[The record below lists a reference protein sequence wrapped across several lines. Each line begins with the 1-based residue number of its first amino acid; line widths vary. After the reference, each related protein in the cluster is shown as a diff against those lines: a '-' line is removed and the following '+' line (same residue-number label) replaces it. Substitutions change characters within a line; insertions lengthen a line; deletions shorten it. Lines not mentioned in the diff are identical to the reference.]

1 MRNLHI
7 SYGFDQNTPET
18 NLSKTHKKTQNTC
31 NKSAFSCTWIT
42 ATTAIILSFTY
53 IRGEEKS
60 STKHIQ
66 MDTKNKLKKKCS
78 LACEIFFDLAVQV
91 LGWWGYSHN
100 PCHKGKSE
108 RIQTGPKRTTS
119 SQYFASWKTD
129 SAKEFTRSNSHQ
141 RQPVKY
147 WFFFI
152 ILPCS
157 WNMEPSH
164 RRVGLSL
171 FPPKG
176 AGGIPR
182 VACLKK
188 EMCCLEIIQVSR
200 NTRLDSY
207 SMWRPAKPAMPFKK
221 SITSR

>member
-147 WFFFI
+147 WFFLLFYLVAETWSQVTGGWVWAYF
-152 ILPCS
+152 LP
-157 WNMEPSH
+157 
-164 RRVGLSL
+164 RGLAAYREWL
-171 FPPKG
+171 
-176 AGGIPR
+176 A
-182 VACLKK
+182 
-188 EMCCLEIIQVSR
+188 
-200 NTRLDSY
+200 
-207 SMWRPAKPAMPFKK
+207 
-221 SITSR
+221 

>member
-1 MRNLHI
+1 MGLTRTHQRQI
-7 SYGFDQNTPET
+7 SLKHTRKH
-18 NLSKTHKKTQNTC
+18 KTHAINQPFPAHESQPPRPLFSVSPISGGRKKAAPNTY
-31 NKSAFSCTWIT
+31 KWILK
-42 ATTAIILSFTY
+42 I
-53 IRGEEKS
+53 
-60 STKHIQ
+60 
-66 MDTKNKLKKKCS
+66 NLKKKCS

-147 WFFFI
+147 WFFI

-200 NTRLDSY
+200 NTRLGSY

>member
-1 MRNLHI
+1 MGLTRTHQRQI
-7 SYGFDQNTPET
+7 SLKHTRKH
-18 NLSKTHKKTQNTC
+18 KTHAINQPFPAHE
-31 NKSAFSCTWIT
+31 SQPPRPLFSVSPI
-42 ATTAIILSFTY
+42 SG
-53 IRGEEKS
+53 GEEKS

-66 MDTKNKLKKKCS
+66 VDTKNKFKKKCS

-147 WFFFI
+147 WFLLFYLVAETWSQVTGGWVWAYF
-152 ILPCS
+152 LP
-157 WNMEPSH
+157 
-164 RRVGLSL
+164 RGLAAYREWL
-171 FPPKG
+171 
-176 AGGIPR
+176 A
-182 VACLKK
+182 LKK
-188 EMCCLEIIQVSR
+188 KCAA
-200 NTRLDSY
+200 
-207 SMWRPAKPAMPFKK
+207 WR
-221 SITSR
+221 